1 MEINEVIKR
10 LNIHVGSFEKS
21 KSLNDARKAAEAIC
35 RIILLN
41 SEVEAI
47 KNKAQQTKLNTLI
60 DSLNSKEL
68 SIPENHLKKIKDDLR
83 RIQTYGNTDS
93 HDNDDEITDD
103 ELTRVS
109 VAIDNILKYV
119 FDSKEHIYIDQK
131 LPPEIYQKINKSI
144 INDENWRCEK
154 IISIVYP
161 NREKFKVERS
171 KDFEFYALQDADRR
185 KIGILFL
192 GRNISFKNAFEEV
205 FKQKTIAELSSL
217 TFLFPIEISK
227 TTGAAVKKR
236 KENIERISKEFI
248 SKYHN
253 LECSYEFIEDYIWDR
268 CLHESAKEISNP
280 PEEPYFIDQKLHSQ
294 TKSLLSLDFVDSIVK
309 NKIQEKKPIYIIF
322 GDGGAGK
329 TTFCDQAVHKI
340 NQYKLKGHKKK
351 AILLSSFDIPDDI
364 FLTGAKIDSIQ
375 SLYTLLSE
383 STEEQ
388 INPQSLALNISS
400 GNLLIIIDGL
410 DEIQSKL
417 KERFELAK
425 FIDSVSELNDT
436 YQNCAVLITSRE
448 VSKTSFDRDDVSIL
462 YIKGFDDNLI
472 EQYLSKRFKGDGKT
486 ISRAWENIRAISENG
501 EITPLILRLVCELAA
516 DNQSSTTPLGK
527 SNYFIRNQPLDK
539 VVLQLINREIKKQVL
554 GVTSDQYFDILK
566 DIVFEHSGS
575 VKEEEL
581 DELIE
586 LAQIDSPKKNPGQN
600 HKNFY
605 LSPLLSN
612 TNGSFKIKYDSLELW
627 IKARYLTYLLNEKI
641 EENNINILKAISQD
655 CYKGGALVKEIG
667 KHREQKS
674 QYISNSITKTVKNNI
689 QDDTGITSSKLIS
702 ALLHIGFENNS
713 IDRTENS
720 KTLLEF
726 FECSEGDRIK
736 GLAIYGEFYPLDFSL
751 FTVFDGYFNGYTALA
766 KSNIPSNKKIFF
778 SSKFINF
785 DRTNFGKKSL
795 TEENFDDCFLC
806 EDIQNVIETSNENIE
821 KSQENAKSDLTKI
834 LRVGFNS
841 GSFYWKSEQI
851 YKQQCASLKSKTS
864 LQKILQFLEQEEVI
878 IKETSKSSAGIGY
891 RANERYWLEIRD
903 FVTQELISEKVN
915 SLIEKM
921 SE

>member
-47 KNKAQQTKLNTLI
+47 KNKAQQTKLNILI
-60 DSLNSKEL
+60 DSLNPKEL

-83 RIQTYGNTDS
+83 RIQTYGNIDS

-309 NKIQEKKPIYIIF
+309 NKIQEK
-322 GDGGAGK
+322 
-329 TTFCDQAVHKI
+329 
-340 NQYKLKGHKKK
+340 NQY
-351 AILLSSFDIPDDI
+351 I
-364 FLTGAKIDSIQ
+364 
-375 SLYTLLSE
+375 
-383 STEEQ
+383 
-388 INPQSLALNISS
+388 
-400 GNLLIIIDGL
+400 
-410 DEIQSKL
+410 
-417 KERFELAK
+417 
-425 FIDSVSELNDT
+425 
-436 YQNCAVLITSRE
+436 
-448 VSKTSFDRDDVSIL
+448 
-462 YIKGFDDNLI
+462 
-472 EQYLSKRFKGDGKT
+472 
-486 ISRAWENIRAISENG
+486 
-501 EITPLILRLVCELAA
+501 
-516 DNQSSTTPLGK
+516 
-527 SNYFIRNQPLDK
+527 
-539 VVLQLINREIKKQVL
+539 
-554 GVTSDQYFDILK
+554 
-566 DIVFEHSGS
+566 
-575 VKEEEL
+575 
-581 DELIE
+581 
-586 LAQIDSPKKNPGQN
+586 
-600 HKNFY
+600 
-605 LSPLLSN
+605 
-612 TNGSFKIKYDSLELW
+612 
-627 IKARYLTYLLNEKI
+627 
-641 EENNINILKAISQD
+641 
-655 CYKGGALVKEIG
+655 
-667 KHREQKS
+667 
-674 QYISNSITKTVKNNI
+674 
-689 QDDTGITSSKLIS
+689 
-702 ALLHIGFENNS
+702 
-713 IDRTENS
+713 
-720 KTLLEF
+720 
-726 FECSEGDRIK
+726 
-736 GLAIYGEFYPLDFSL
+736 
-751 FTVFDGYFNGYTALA
+751 
-766 KSNIPSNKKIFF
+766 
-778 SSKFINF
+778 
-785 DRTNFGKKSL
+785 
-795 TEENFDDCFLC
+795 
-806 EDIQNVIETSNENIE
+806 
-821 KSQENAKSDLTKI
+821 
-834 LRVGFNS
+834 
-841 GSFYWKSEQI
+841 
-851 YKQQCASLKSKTS
+851 
-864 LQKILQFLEQEEVI
+864 
-878 IKETSKSSAGIGY
+878 
-891 RANERYWLEIRD
+891 
-903 FVTQELISEKVN
+903 
-915 SLIEKM
+915 
-921 SE
+921 